1 MKNITIKFCLL
12 GTVLTVLSL
21 GGQTISDLD
30 KQISALINEAKQLNK
45 KPIVVW
51 GNKQEGL
58 SETQK
63 NATSRYNVNIA
74 QTNERKKFKTK
85 VVITLNPEYIC
96 PKHNCPIKNAI
107 CEKGGNCKAVTR
119 IGTANFCNLGQE
131 YDLSYRSWDL
141 LRQKMDEG
149 KVQERRLTEIENE
162 IKSLKAQQAELKKA
176 AMEKKQSKSK

>member
-1 MKNITIKFCLL
+1 MKVVTIRYYLL
-12 GTVLTVLSL
+12 GAVFAALSL
-21 GGQTISDLD
+21 GGQTIADLD
-30 KQISALINEAKQLNK
+30 KQISALNNEAKQLNK
-45 KPIVVW
+45 NPIVVW

-96 PKHNCPIKNAI
+96 PKHNCPIRNAI

-131 YDLSYRSWDL
+131 YDLSYRSWNL

-149 KVQERRLTEIENE
+149 QAQEARLTEIENE
-162 IKSLKAQQAELKKA
+162 IKNLRQQQAELKKA
-176 AMEKKQSKSK
+176 ALETKKSK